1 MDIFFPHHFLTFI
14 EQSHPLV
21 QIGLLLLFGY
31 LGGRIA
37 NYFKFPRVS
46 GYIVIGVLLSPSVSG
61 LFHEELVRKDLAII
75 TDIALGIIAYSI
87 GGSLELKSL
96 KKLYSSILWINF
108 TQAFAVF
115 FLVTALVSL
124 VSPLFIGPGN
134 SPDSF
139 WQSYFP
145 MALVIGAVS
154 VATAPAAVLAIV
166 HEYRAKGTLTTT
178 LLGVVALDDAT
189 AIAFF
194 TLAMS
199 VAQSLI
205 VLEAVSWQDII
216 VTPLLQISLSLLLG
230 IIPGVILIKTAR
242 FLKKPEAMLG
252 VLIGFIFLTSGM
264 AISFEVSPLIANMV
278 FGFMV
283 VNYVEHSLDLFR
295 VVENIEELIFSM
307 FFTLAGAHINVQVL
321 ASGGLLACLIVFSR
335 FTGKLLG
342 VRIGGYISHAPQ
354 VVKRYLP
361 LALLPKAG
369 VTVGL
374 ILLAKDIFG
383 ASLLSIIMVNG
394 VLASVIINE
403 LIAPPLMRY
412 ALFKAEETNQ
422 E

>member
-1 MDIFFPHHFLTFI
+1 MDIFFPHHLLVFI
-14 EQSHPLV
+14 ETSHALV

-31 LGGRIA
+31 LGGRVA
-37 NYFKFPRVS
+37 NYFDFPRVS
-46 GYIVIGVLLSPSVSG
+46 GYIVIGVVLSPSVSG
-61 LFHEELVRKDLAII
+61 LFHEELVREDLAII
-75 TDIALGIIAYSI
+75 TDIALGIIAFSI
-87 GGSLELKSL
+87 GGSLELKNL
-96 KKLYSSILWINF
+96 RRLYGSILWINF

-124 VSPLFIGPGN
+124 VSPLFIVPGT

-154 VATAPAAVLAIV
+154 AATAPAAVLAIV
-166 HEYRAKGTLTTT
+166 HEYRAKGPLTTT

-189 AIAFF
+189 AIVFF
-194 TLAMS
+194 TLATS

-205 VLEAVSWQDII
+205 TSEAVSWQNII
-216 VTPLLQISLSLLLG
+216 VTPLLQIFLSLLLG
-230 IIPGVILIKTAR
+230 IISGVILIKTAR
-242 FLKKPEAMLG
+242 FLKRPEAMLG

-264 AISFEVSPLIANMV
+264 AISFEVSPLLANMV

-283 VNYVEHSLDLFR
+283 VNYVEYSLDLFR
-295 VVENIEELIFSM
+295 VVESIEELIFSM
-307 FFTLAGAHINVQVL
+307 FFTLAGAHINVQAL

-354 VVKRYLP
+354 VVKRYLG

-383 ASLLSIIMVNG
+383 ASPLSVIMVNA

-403 LIAPPLMRY
+403 LIAPPLTRY
-412 ALFKAEETNQ
+412 ALFKAEEANQ

>member
-1 MDIFFPHHFLTFI
+1 MDIFFPHHLLTFI
-14 EQSHPLV
+14 ETSHALV

-31 LGGRIA
+31 LGGRVA
-37 NYFKFPRVS
+37 NYFDFPRVS
-46 GYIVIGVLLSPSVSG
+46 GYIVIGVVLSPSVSG
-61 LFHEELVRKDLAII
+61 FFHEELVNEDLAII
-75 TDIALGIIAYSI
+75 TDIALGIIAFSI
-87 GGSLELKSL
+87 GGSLELKNL
-96 KKLYSSILWINF
+96 KRLYGSILWINF
-108 TQAFAVF
+108 AQTFAVF

-154 VATAPAAVLAIV
+154 AATAPAAVLAIV
-166 HEYRAKGTLTTT
+166 HEYRAKGPLTTT

-189 AIAFF
+189 AIVFF
-194 TLAMS
+194 TLATS

-205 VLEAVSWQDII
+205 TSEAVSWQNII
-216 VTPLLQISLSLLLG
+216 VTPLLQIFLSLLLG
-230 IIPGVILIKTAR
+230 IISGVILIKTAR
-242 FLKKPEAMLG
+242 FLKRPEAMLG

-264 AISFEVSPLIANMV
+264 AISFEVSPLLANMV

-283 VNYVEHSLDLFR
+283 VNYVEYSLDLFR
-295 VVENIEELIFSM
+295 VVESIEELIFSM
-307 FFTLAGAHINVQVL
+307 FFTLAGAHINVQAL

-354 VVKRYLP
+354 VVKRYLG

-383 ASLLSIIMVNG
+383 ASPLSVIMVNA

-403 LIAPPLMRY
+403 LIAPPLTRY
-412 ALFKAEETNQ
+412 ALFKAEEANQ

>member
-1 MDIFFPHHFLTFI
+1 MDIYSMHHLTAFM
-14 EQSHPLV
+14 EKSNPLV
-21 QIGLLLLFGY
+21 YIGILLLLGF

-37 NYFKFPRVS
+37 NYFKFPKVS
-46 GYIVIGVLLSPSVSG
+46 GYVIMGVLLSPSVSG
-61 LFHEELVRKDLAII
+61 LFREELVNEDLAII
-75 TDIALGIIAYSI
+75 TDIALGIIAFSI
-87 GGSLELKSL
+87 GGSLQLRNL
-96 KKLYSSILWINF
+96 KKLYGSILWINF

-134 SPDSF
+134 SPDFF

-145 MALVIGAVS
+145 MALVIGAAS
-154 VATAPAAVLAIV
+154 VATAPAAVMAIV
-166 HEYRAKGTLTTT
+166 HEFRAKGPLTTT

-189 AIAFF
+189 AIVIF
-194 TLAMS
+194 TLAIS

-205 VLEAVSWQDII
+205 TFEAVSWQKII
-216 VTPLLQISLSLLLG
+216 ATPLLHIALSLLLG
-230 IIPGVILIKTAR
+230 IISGIILIKISR
-242 FLKKPEAMLG
+242 FLKRPEVVLG
-252 VLIGFIFLTSGM
+252 VLIGFILLISGI
-264 AISFEVSPLIANMV
+264 AISFDASPLIANMV

-295 VVENIEELIFSM
+295 VVESIEELIFSM
-307 FFTLAGAHINVQVL
+307 FFTLAGAHFNVQAL
-321 ASGGLLACLIVFSR
+321 ASGGLLASLIVFSR
-335 FTGKLLG
+335 FTGKLFG

-354 VVKRYLP
+354 VVKKYLG

-369 VTVGL
+369 VTIGL

-383 ASLLSIIMVNG
+383 DSPLSVIMVNA

-403 LIAPPLMRY
+403 LIAPPLTRY
-412 ALFKAEETNQ
+412 ALFKAEETDQ